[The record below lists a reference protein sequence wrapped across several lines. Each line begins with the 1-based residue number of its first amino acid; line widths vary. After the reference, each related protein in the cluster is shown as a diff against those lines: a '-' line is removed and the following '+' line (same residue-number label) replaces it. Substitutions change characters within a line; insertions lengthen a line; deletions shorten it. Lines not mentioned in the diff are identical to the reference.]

1 MTAVRNV
8 YRVAR
13 SILFAAVL
21 TVGAIV
27 VLLYIALSVPVVQ
40 NVIKQEA
47 ENIFSAYGLSLTDAF
62 NIFLQQS
69 LNSKGFPFLLS
80 PENAEYMRSKATAQL
95 MAEIDKGWKSAEEG
109 GWLTLEEVESQLGL
123 TDA

>member
-1 MTAVRNV
+1 MQGSNINVATSPKTATFQMRIN
-8 YRVAR
+8 
-13 SILFAAVL
+13 
-21 TVGAIV
+21 
-27 VLLYIALSVPVVQ
+27 PE
-40 NVIKQEA
+40 IKQEA

-80 PENAEYMRSKATAQL
+80 PENAEYMRSTAQL

-109 GWLTLEEVESQLGL
+109 GWLTLDEVESQLGL

>member
-1 MTAVRNV
+1 MQGSNINVATSPKTATFQMRIN
-8 YRVAR
+8 
-13 SILFAAVL
+13 
-21 TVGAIV
+21 
-27 VLLYIALSVPVVQ
+27 PE
-40 NVIKQEA
+40 IKQEA

-69 LNSKGFPFLLS
+69 LKSKGFPFLLS